1 MPNLLPPELREEQE
15 AVNSLHTGSDA
26 AMEGLVDALEQVAAK
41 YAGWDN
47 AVKLLELWEQAHKAR
62 GSNTAPGL
70 AVNIPSPDKGA
81 ETKFGASLRLAG
93 LEEAPLQWPV
103 VLVPVALGLVN
114 LVNLVNLYPK
124 HEVKHSENHKPI
136 ESQRRLTRLTRLTPT
151 RQHGGSNDGRTE
163 TAPSL

>member
-1 MPNLLPPELREEQE
+1 MPKVRDQLWAEALALYNDWLAKGSPNPMPNLLPPKLREEQE

-93 LEEAPLQWPV
+93 WK
-103 VLVPVALGLVN
+103 
-114 LVNLVNLYPK
+114 K
-124 HEVKHSENHKPI
+124 HRFN
-136 ESQRRLTRLTRLTPT
+136 
-151 RQHGGSNDGRTE
+151 GRWYWFR
-163 TAPSL
+163 